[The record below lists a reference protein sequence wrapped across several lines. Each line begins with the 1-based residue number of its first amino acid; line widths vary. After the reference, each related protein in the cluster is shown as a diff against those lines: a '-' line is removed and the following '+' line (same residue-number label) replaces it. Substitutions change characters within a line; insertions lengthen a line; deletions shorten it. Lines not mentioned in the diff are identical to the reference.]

1 MIRFNL
7 KELYKANTTSK
18 PFLGDAEQLAHL
30 PFMADYLAN
39 IEGSEIPMYTQIDRN
54 FARESGSFEPTYNAD
69 EIGTDSVDE
78 VLDEFK
84 QDVFA
89 LLVKNMAQYK
99 RLYDLTKVEYKPLD
113 NYNMTEESTLTRN
126 GEDTTKKNDGST
138 KDTYDYGK
146 RVNATQYGEAVVDNK
161 YGEVNSRDDNGQVDV
176 LTNNR
181 VSGYN
186 DSSMNDATEQQQ
198 VTKPVQN
205 QHIENERTDTQ
216 TSKEHND
223 SVTSEAYQDSVSHTQ
238 ETDGT
243 ETVTYGSGE
252 KTQLNRYGNIGV
264 TTSQQMAEQEIELW
278 KEFNFYQMIFDDIIK
293 NLCNRYDGGYDVMI
307 TPWWNAMKRGE

>member
-54 FARESGSFEPTYNAD
+54 FARMSGSFEPTYNAE

-89 LLVKNMAQYK
+89 LLVKNMKPYTQFYE
-99 RLYDLTKVEYKPLD
+99 LTKLEYNPIE
-113 NYNMTEESTLTRN
+113 NYNRKQTNTVETVSNDKMTRN
-126 GEDTTKKNDGST
+126 DGDHSETRNYGQQSSTTE
-138 KDTYDYGK
+138 
-146 RVNATQYGEAVVDNK
+146 YGEQVNTSEV
-161 YGEVNSRDDNGQVDV
+161 GEVSNTDV
-176 LTNNR
+176 VGDVTTTHNEK

-186 DSSMNDATEQQQ
+186 DSSMVDASTTSDDTTSQ
-198 VTKPVQN
+198 TNTHK
-205 QHIENERTDTQ
+205 ENPRTDTQ
-216 TSKEHND
+216 TAGARTD
-223 SVTSEAYQDSVSHTQ
+223 SSTNNAYSDDVTYSQTKDATENH
-238 ETDGT
+238 DGT
-243 ETVTYGSGE
+243 STVTTTDE
-252 KTQLNRYGNIGV
+252 TAGNIGV
-264 TTSQQMAEQEIELW
+264 TTTQQMAEQEVKFW
-278 KEFNFYQMIFDDIIK
+278 NNFNFYQQIFDDILK
-293 NLCNRYDGGYDVMI
+293 NLCNRYDGGYDVME